1 MTISNPADF
10 AITIRRATADDAD
23 ALAQLR
29 WEFRAGIGEPAE
41 AEDAFVSRC
50 ARWMRARLGYDA
62 WRAWVAEAG
71 GEIVGTAWL
80 ELIEKLPNPVVEAE
94 AHGYVTNVFLRE
106 ELRGRGA
113 GSALMAAVLDECAAA
128 GVHAAILWPTER
140 SRALYRRHGFEGDG
154 TVMVRTWEAPY
165 DAEALATTG

>member
-1 MTISNPADF
+1 MTISTPAAA
-10 AITIRRATADDAD
+10 AITIRRATADDAE
-23 ALAQLR
+23 ALARLR
-29 WEFRAGIGEPAE
+29 WEFRAAIGEPDE
-41 AEDAFVSRC
+41 AEDAFIARC
-50 ARWMRARLGYDA
+50 ARWMRARLGYET

-80 ELIEKLPNPVVEAE
+80 ELVEKIPNPVVEAE
-94 AHGYVTNVFLRE
+94 VLGYVTNVYLRE

-113 GSALMAAVLDECAAA
+113 GSQLMSAVLDECAAA

-154 TVMVRTWEAPY
+154 RVMVRTW
-165 DAEALATTG
+165 DVGV